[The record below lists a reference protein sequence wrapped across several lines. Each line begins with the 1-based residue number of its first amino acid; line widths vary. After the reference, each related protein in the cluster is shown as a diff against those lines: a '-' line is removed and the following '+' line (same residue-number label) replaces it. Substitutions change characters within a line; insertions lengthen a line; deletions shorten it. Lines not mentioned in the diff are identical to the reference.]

1 VVGPEPPESRVVAVE
16 LVGGSVVL
24 VEVLGSGVVVLVVV
38 DVLVG
43 GRVVVVV
50 LVGGRVVVVIAEVVE
65 LARRVAGGITNRTGA
80 RVVGGTVTV
89 AGEVCWRSRTV
100 VAVLWVTASA
110 ACLGAVSMPTRLPP
124 TAPSTTA
131 ATTLTHR
138 RAATKRTGP
147 TPDPPG
153 RAPCTR

>member
-1 VVGPEPPESRVVAVE
+1 MVAVE

-38 DVLVG
+38 D
-43 GRVVVVV
+43 V

-138 RAATKRTGP
+138 RAATKRTGL